1 MSRAFP
7 VLDAAA
13 EARLVD
19 GGHGSAVQRDETLVE
34 LFRLFRDPVLTL
46 CVHVIGDRAEAEDV
60 VQQVF
65 LSVHRALPLFR
76 GESRLS
82 TWIYRIA
89 LRAAVAA
96 RSRRPRAEPL
106 DEALPGP
113 NAERELHV
121 RDEARRVAEALE
133 RLSVQHRAVL
143 SLFAIDGL
151 SHQEIADV
159 LGVPE
164 GTVWSRLSAARRKLH
179 EELARLPGARP
190 PP

>member
-13 EARLVD
+13 EARLVET
-19 GGHGSAVQRDETLVE
+19 GHGDTARRDEALVE
-34 LFRLFRDPVLTL
+34 IFRLFRDPALTL

-96 RSRRPRAEPL
+96 RTRRRQGEPL
-106 DEALPGP
+106 DESLPGP
-113 NAERELHV
+113 SAERELHV
-121 RDEARRVAEALE
+121 RDEARRVAAAMNL
-133 RLSVQHRAVL
+133 LSVQHRAVL

-159 LGVPE
+159 LGIPE
-164 GTVWSRLSAARRKLH
+164 GTVWSRLSVARKKLH
-179 EELARLPGARP
+179 EELARLPAAHVIR
-190 PP
+190 